1 MYSLG
6 IEFSTQ
12 SVKMVVLDL
21 DSCAIH
27 YTDMFGYDSTF
38 PEYETQGGV
47 LPSDSADVRH
57 TSPCMLVKAIDF
69 TFQKLNRDGIDLS
82 NIRSI
87 KTDGMQHCTIYT
99 NKLFKKIIK
108 RLDPEKTLV
117 DQLEKCFSRKTSP
130 IWEDRSPVEE
140 VQYLTDSL
148 EKFGGINTLT
158 GNRAELRFPA
168 AQILK
173 WAKESPAE
181 YEHTSHI
188 FLLSAFITSILAGE
202 LAPVD
207 TGDGWGTNLNHLDIK
222 EPGWSHPV
230 ISAAD
235 TYLKN
240 MGRSSLTDKIG
251 DMVHYDTAIGKINP
265 YFAGKFHMRPD
276 TIILAGTGDNPAT
289 LMGCGGNTVISMGSS
304 YTVNGVMDSIVA
316 SESGEYNIFGYAGKR
331 AMALSVI
338 TNGGKVH
345 DYFHKKFIRKGSSA
359 LRGTGDWKLYTE
371 AVGSLRLSKKEKLM
385 LPYLMDE
392 SVPLKKSGIIC
403 DEFSPDDEQTTIRSL
418 HLSQALS
425 LKLHSGHLGLP
436 EKLCVVGGGAKS
448 PVMRQWI
455 ADAFN
460 IETYSINSF
469 DMAAPMGCAI
479 SGAAKIIN
487 ISSQE
492 AFNIFVTK
500 DEKSIC
506 QPKPEQIDNM
516 NYLLARYRK
525 LEDTYAG

>member
-21 DSCAIH
+21 DSSSIH
-27 YTDMFGYDSTF
+27 YTSTFDYDNTF

-47 LPSDSADVRH
+47 LPSDSANVRH
-57 TSPCMLVKAIDF
+57 TSPYMLVKAVDF
-69 TFQKLNRDGIDLS
+69 AFHKLSRDGIDVS
-82 NIRSI
+82 RIRSI
-87 KTDGMQHCTIYT
+87 KTDGMQHCTVYT
-99 NKLFKKIIK
+99 NKQFTKIIN
-108 RLDPEKTLV
+108 RLDPAESLI
-117 DQLEKCFSRKTSP
+117 DQLEKYFSRKTSP

-148 EKFGGINTLT
+148 EQHGGIHTLT

-173 WAKESPAE
+173 WAKESPDE
-181 YEHTSHI
+181 YERTSHI
-188 FLLSAFITSILAGE
+188 FLLSAFITSTLAGKVT
-202 LAPVD
+202 PVD
-207 TGDGWGTNLNHLDIK
+207 TGDGWGTNLNHLDIRQ
-222 EPGWSHPV
+222 PGWSHPI

-235 TYLKN
+235 TYLKH
-240 MGRSSLTDKIG
+240 MGRSSLADKIG
-251 DMVHYDTAIGKINP
+251 NMVQYDTAIGKINP
-265 YFAGKFHMRPD
+265 YFAGKFHMHPD

-289 LMGCGGNTVISMGSS
+289 LMGCGGNTVISLGSS
-304 YTVNGVMDSIVA
+304 YTVNGVMDSIIP

-345 DYFHKKFIRKGSSA
+345 DYFYEKLIQNGNNV
-359 LRGTGDWKLYTE
+359 LGETGDWEFYTK

-385 LPYLMDE
+385 LPYLMGE
-392 SVPLKKSGIIC
+392 SVPLKQRGIIC
-403 DEFSPDDEQTTIRSL
+403 DGFSPDESHTAIRSL
-418 HLSQALS
+418 HLSQVLS
-425 LKLHSGHLGLP
+425 LKLHSKHLGLP
-436 EKLCVVGGGAKS
+436 ETLCVVGGGAKS

-460 IETYSINSF
+460 TETYSIHSF

-479 SGAAKIIN
+479 SGAAKLLN

-492 AFNIFVTK
+492 AFRIFVTK
-500 DEKSIC
+500 DERSRCKP
-506 QPKPEQIDNM
+506 QPEHIDIM
-516 NYLLARYRK
+516 KDLIARYQK
-525 LEDTYAG
+525 LENTHAG